1 MKIKGHTEIQV
12 RDAKTGRM
20 VQHTHDDNMVT
31 NGLSEYFKNHGA
43 LNATPFIPYVR
54 QNMITELLGGI
65 LLFNDTLDAQASNT
79 HLADGIKMTANAA
92 YGKLHTGDPT
102 ELGSYDANESG
113 WQNADH
119 TTYRF
124 VYNWTE
130 SQGNGV
136 IKSAALTSRV
146 HGIVGEGNFTSGTA
160 LSAGQNPLENIGYAS
175 FGNMSKPVF
184 VVKNNTMYACSIDTT
199 AQEFT
204 IYKAHVS
211 DTEVAINDAGRIEDT
226 LWEEIETFANPS
238 STQNLRNTAVSS
250 AIFKQNSVVLLFH
263 TETGLLVVT
272 LNSAMD
278 TISSYDDITATAT
291 QISSLPNYIA
301 FLDSTAS
308 YILCAPDQEGGRTF
322 YKIDISNPV
331 NTVEAA
337 KVGTPRFNVP
347 MFSVGKRHYGANYI
361 YDETFDK
368 FIITNATTDGGDGGV
383 ICGDTYK
390 DNHSL
395 IVNPTSYYSEIRAG
409 RNNAYLATIN
419 NLQNA
424 VTKDSTQTM
433 KVIYTLTFT

>member
-1 MKIKGHTEIQV
+1 MKIKGHTEIQI
-12 RDAKTGRM
+12 RDAKSGQM

-31 NGLSEYFKNHGA
+31 NGLSEYFKNHGV
-43 LNATPFIPYVR
+43 LNATPFITNVR

-65 LLFNDTLDAQASNT
+65 LLFNDTLNAQASNT

-92 YGKLHTGDPT
+92 YGTLHTGDPT
-102 ELGSYDANESG
+102 ELGSYDGNESG
-113 WQNADH
+113 WQDADH

-130 SQGNGV
+130 AQGNGV

-160 LSAGQNPLENIGYAS
+160 LSTGQNPLENTGYAG
-175 FGNMSKPVF
+175 FGGMSKPVYA
-184 VVKNNTMYACSIDTT
+184 VKNNTMYACSIDTT

-226 LWEEIETFANPS
+226 LWEEVETFANPS
-238 STQNLRNTAVSS
+238 STQTLRDNAVSF
-250 AIFKQNSVVLLFH
+250 AVFKQNSVTLLFH
-263 TETGLLVVT
+263 TSMGLMVVV

-278 TISSYDDITATAT
+278 TISSYADITETAT
-291 QISSLPNYIA
+291 QISELWNYIA

-308 YILCAPDQEGGRTF
+308 NILCARDQNSGRTF

-331 NTVEAA
+331 NTVEMT
-337 KVGTPRFNVP
+337 KIGDSRFNVP
-347 MFSVGKRHYGANYI
+347 MFSVGKRHYGNNYI
-361 YDETFDK
+361 YDETLDK
-368 FIITNATTDGGDGGV
+368 FIITNAGTDGGDGNV
-383 ICGDTYK
+383 VCGDTYK
-390 DNHSL
+390 DNHSI
-395 IVNPTSYYSEIRAG
+395 IVNPTRYYSEIRAG
-409 RNNAYLATIN
+409 RNNSYIATIN

-424 VTKDSTQTM
+424 VTKDSSQTM
-433 KVIYTLTFT
+433 KVIYTLTFS